1 MIPALGPL
9 GVFQPNKFAR
19 TVDEA
24 KEVAAESVLLSLGI
38 AVDSTYNVRR
48 MCEYLTFLTTSV
60 CCVVL

>member
-38 AVDSTYNVRR
+38 AVDGTYNVRR
-48 MCEYLTFLTTSV
+48 TREYLMFLTAAV
-60 CCVVL
+60 Y